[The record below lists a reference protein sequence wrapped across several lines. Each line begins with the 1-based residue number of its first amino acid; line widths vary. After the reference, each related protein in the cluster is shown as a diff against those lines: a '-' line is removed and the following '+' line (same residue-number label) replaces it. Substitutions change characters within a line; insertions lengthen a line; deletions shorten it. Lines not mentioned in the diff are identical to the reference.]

1 MEIRM
6 KNINDYYVGFLN
18 MEHRT
23 DRLQHMTE
31 QLNRIGLSAIRH
43 RGKRPEEITD
53 VPYEKLAT
61 MLKRTQGAVGCH
73 FGQVEIM
80 KTALSKDK
88 HAVVFEDDCVFC
100 EDFPARWDY
109 IQRWIKG
116 DCSGDEKCDG
126 KCLDNGSCSLEKQWD
141 VIWLGASFHVNPP
154 YWHRKGGSADIRN
167 NCSANLGYDAKITE
181 DPRMVRTYAAFA
193 TFAYLVNKNSIQKIL
208 DLFDEHLHKS
218 IGIDWLMCLLQPQLN
233 CFSFVPGCVKQMD
246 SQSDIGDGITR
257 WSGFLQLNGTKENSS
272 YVYQERMEDFSPE
285 NFDWKECR

>member
-1 MEIRM
+1 ML
-6 KNINDYYVGFLN
+6 NINDYYVGFLN

-23 DRLQHMTE
+23 DRLHHMTE

-88 HAVVFEDDCVFC
+88 HAVVLEDDCVFSF
-100 EDFPARWDY
+100 DFEARWDY
-109 IQRWIKG
+109 IQKWM
-116 DCSGDEKCDG
+116 ETH
-126 KCLDNGSCSLEKQWD
+126 EWD

-154 YWHRKGGSADIRN
+154 YWHRKGGSADVRN

-246 SQSDIGDGITR
+246 SQSDIGDGITH
-257 WSGFLQLNGTKENSS
+257 WSGFLQLNGTKENSA
-272 YVYQERMEDFSPE
+272 YVFQDRMEMFDPLK
-285 NFDWKECR
+285 FDWKECSI